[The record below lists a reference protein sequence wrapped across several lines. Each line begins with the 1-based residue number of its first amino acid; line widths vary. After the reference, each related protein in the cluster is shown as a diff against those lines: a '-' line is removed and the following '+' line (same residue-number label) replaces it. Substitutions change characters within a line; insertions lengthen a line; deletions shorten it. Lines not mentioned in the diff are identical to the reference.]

1 MINNNKFITYVSSNY
16 GKQLRI
22 FLNCSSATILEVR
35 KEKRETCEE
44 EKTVFVISIDKI
56 EREAFQQAIN
66 DKGRLDEKSF
76 REAKEKRKTALN
88 LYYDN
93 LVE

>member
-1 MINNNKFITYVSSNY
+1 MNKFITYVSSNY

-22 FLNCSSATILEVR
+22 FLNCKSATIIEAR

-44 EKTVFVISIDKI
+44 EKTVFVISIDKA

-66 DKGRLDEKSF
+66 DKDRLDEKSF

-88 LYYDN
+88 LYYDS